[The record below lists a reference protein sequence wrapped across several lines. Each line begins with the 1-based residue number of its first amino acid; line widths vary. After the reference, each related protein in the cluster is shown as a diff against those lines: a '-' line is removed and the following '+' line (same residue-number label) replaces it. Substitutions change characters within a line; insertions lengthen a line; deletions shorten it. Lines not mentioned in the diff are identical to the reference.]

1 MIPARYQGFFF
12 LNKKKIWSKSLLSIK
27 PEALGLYP
35 TPKTD
40 PSSSS
45 SSILQ
50 IFDLGESCYDP
61 VSREPLFIPPP
72 PGPFLPSKLV

>member
-1 MIPARYQGFFF
+1 MIPARYQGKK
-12 LNKKKIWSKSLLSIK
+12 NKNKNKNWSKSLLSIK

-50 IFDLGESCYDP
+50 IFDFGES
-61 VSREPLFIPPP
+61 
-72 PGPFLPSKLV
+72 

>member
-27 PEALGLYP
+27 PEALGLYS

-40 PSSSS
+40 PS

-50 IFDLGESCYDP
+50 IFDLGE
-61 VSREPLFIPPP
+61 
-72 PGPFLPSKLV
+72 KLL